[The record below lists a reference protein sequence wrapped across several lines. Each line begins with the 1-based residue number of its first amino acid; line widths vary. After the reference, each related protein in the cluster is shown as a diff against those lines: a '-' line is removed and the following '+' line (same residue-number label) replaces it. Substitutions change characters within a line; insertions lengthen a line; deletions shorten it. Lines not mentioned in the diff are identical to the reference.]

1 MIKLL
6 NVPKGEWSVGITIE
20 RMWNVFE
27 KNYRTYIA
35 IGLIKHILCIG
46 VNL

>member
-1 MIKLL
+1 MFKLL
-6 NVPKGEWSVGITIE
+6 HVPAGELSIGITLE
-20 RMWNVFE
+20 RSWNVFE

-35 IGLIKHILCIG
+35 IGLIKNILCIG